1 MLVSNKVPFGKKDFK
16 YFIDYKDDKKQ
27 IFICNTSE
35 LNVYR
40 RDFDEAKYVF
50 FDKKLINW

>member
-27 IFICNTSE
+27 IFICNTSK

>member
-1 MLVSNKVPFGKKDFK
+1 MLVSNKVPFGKKGFK
-16 YFIDYKDDKKQ
+16 YFIDYKDGKKQ

-40 RDFDEAKYVF
+40 RDFDEAQYVF
-50 FDKKLINW
+50 FDKKLIN

>member
-1 MLVSNKVPFGKKDFK
+1 MLVSNKVPFVKKGFK
-16 YFIDYKDDKKQ
+16 YFIDYKDGKKQ